1 MAVDLGPWEP
11 YDVERVRGLFTPAR
25 AMWWLSGGV
34 ALDLFLGYAS
44 RAHGDIDVS
53 VRRRDW
59 PALAPQLHDALDVF
73 VAKDGR
79 VTPLAERRV
88 ADDVHNLWM
97 REHEGGPWRVQ
108 VNLEPGDDERW
119 YYRRDERVALS
130 WAGVIRRDRVHSV
143 PYVAPAVQL
152 LWNAKYVDAKH
163 QADYDLVVPR
173 LDAEERAWLADA
185 IALAHPDSPWREA

>member
-1 MAVDLGPWEP
+1 MAADLGPWEP
-11 YDVERVRGLFTPAR
+11 YDVERAQRCFASSR
-25 AMWWLSGGV
+25 ATWWLSGGV
-34 ALDLFLGYAS
+34 ALDRFLGYRS

-59 PALAPQLHDALDVF
+59 PALAPQLRESLDVF
-73 VAKDGR
+73 VAKHGQ
-79 VTPLAERRV
+79 VTPIGDRPV
-88 ADDVHNLWM
+88 TDDVHNLWA
-97 REHEGGPWRVQ
+97 REHDGGPWRVQ

-119 YYRRDERVALS
+119 QYRRDERITRPWS
-130 WAGVIRRDRVHSV
+130 DVIRRDRDL

-163 QADYDLVVPR
+163 QRDYDVVLPR
-173 LDAEERAWLADA
+173 LDAAERDWLAHA